1 MPDEQS
7 DSLIDQKQNCIWL
20 HAANREMLGATT
32 HLAQQILQKHQN
44 VTVLLTYTWGNKHQ
58 LNLHPRL
65 SSQMVTNDSGS
76 TARSLV
82 QRFNPKSL
90 IWLGGD
96 VMPKI
101 ISDLHKEGCK
111 MTLVADAAEAL
122 KTRRFTLFTP
132 AIAKAVRLFSTY
144 YALDAKAATL
154 LARLGVVAS
163 KIKING
169 PLQQGYVLAE
179 THEEDP
185 PIVKALVSGRPAWLA
200 VNVMDR
206 ELKAV
211 LQAQR
216 VVMRQAHRML
226 LLIALHPSDE
236 ADQILALAQGVDLNA
251 ALWQTGLEVG
261 QNLDVIMIPAQIDPT
276 SCFRLAPLCF
286 LGQSLF
292 ETGQGQSPYQAAAL
306 GAAIIVG
313 PFVGAHKADYD
324 RLDEAGGL
332 RRVIDPNELAT
343 AVLQMSGP
351 EQAAQTSL
359 AAWTVVSQGAEVT
372 DALTALALDQLGS

>member
-1 MPDEQS
+1 
-7 DSLIDQKQNCIWL
+7 
-20 HAANREMLGATT
+20 
-32 HLAQQILQKHQN
+32 
-44 VTVLLTYTWGNKHQ
+44 
-58 LNLHPRL
+58 
-65 SSQMVTNDSGS
+65 
-76 TARSLV
+76 
-82 QRFNPKSL
+82 
-90 IWLGGD
+90 
-96 VMPKI
+96 MPKI
-101 ISDLHKEGCK
+101 ISELHKEGCK

-122 KTRRFTLFTP
+122 KTGRFTLFTP
-132 AIAKAVRLFSTY
+132 AIAKAVRLFSTF

-206 ELKAV
+206 ELTAV

-216 VVMRQAHRML
+216 TVMRQAHRML
-226 LLIALHPSDE
+226 LLIALRPSDE
-236 ADQILALAQGVDLNA
+236 ADQILALAQGFDLNA
-251 ALWQTGLEVG
+251 ALWQTGLEIV

>member
-1 MPDEQS
+1 MPDEHS
-7 DSLIDQKQNCIWL
+7 ENPRDQRHNCIWL

-32 HLAQQILQKHQN
+32 HLAKHILN
-44 VTVLLTYTWGNKHQ
+44 RNDRVFLLLTYAWSLKHQ
-58 LNLHPRL
+58 LNPDPRI
-65 SSQMVTNDSGS
+65 SSQMVTNDSGY
-76 TARSLV
+76 TARSLL

-90 IWLGGD
+90 IWLGGE

-101 ISDLHKEGCK
+101 ICEVHKEGFE

-144 YALDAKAATL
+144 YALDAKAAML

-169 PLQQGYVLAE
+169 PLQQGYVLSD
-179 THEEDP
+179 TSEEDP
-185 PIVKALVSGRPAWLA
+185 PIVNALVTGRPSWLA

-206 ELKAV
+206 ELTVV

-216 VVMRQAHRML
+216 EVMRQAHRML
-226 LLIALHPSDE
+226 LLVVMRPSDE
-236 ADQILALAQGVDLNA
+236 ADQILAITQELDLKA
-251 ALWQTGLEVG
+251 ALWQTGLEII

-276 SCFRLAPLCF
+276 SFFRLAPLCF

-292 ETGQGQSPYQAAAL
+292 ETAQGQSPYQAAAL

-313 PFVGAHKADYD
+313 PFVGAHMVDYD
-324 RLDEAGGL
+324 RLDKAGGL
-332 RRVIDPNELAT
+332 RRVNGPTELAT
-343 AVLQMSGP
+343 AVLQMSRP
-351 EQAAQTSL
+351 DQAAQTSL
-359 AAWTVVSQGAEVT
+359 AAWTLVSQGAEVT
-372 DALTALALDQLGS
+372 DALTALALDQLSG

>member
-7 DSLIDQKQNCIWL
+7 DSPIDHKHNCIWL

-32 HLAQQILQKHQN
+32 HLAQQLLHRHQN
-44 VTVLLTYTWGNKHQ
+44 VTVLLTYTWNTKHQ

-76 TARSLV
+76 TARSLL
-82 QRFNPKSL
+82 QRFNPRSL

-101 ISDLHKEGCK
+101 ISELHKEGCK
-111 MTLVADAAEAL
+111 MTLVADAVETL

-169 PLQQGYVLAE
+169 PLQQGYVLSE
-179 THEEDP
+179 TREEDP
-185 PIVKALVSGRPAWLA
+185 PIVKQLVTGRPAWMA
-200 VNVMDR
+200 INVTDR
-206 ELKAV
+206 ELTEI

-226 LLIALHPSDE
+226 LLIAMRPSDE
-236 ADQILALAQGVDLNA
+236 ADQILAVAQGLDLNA
-251 ALWQTGLEVG
+251 ALWQTGLEIG
-261 QNLDVIMIPAQIDPT
+261 QNLDVIMIPAQIDLT

-313 PFVGAHKADYD
+313 PFVGAHMADYD
-324 RLDEAGGL
+324 RLYEAGGL
-332 RRVIDPNELAT
+332 RRVNDPNELAT
-343 AVLQMSGP
+343 AVLQMSAP

-372 DALTALALDQLGS
+372 DALTALALDQLGG

>member
-1 MPDEQS
+1 
-7 DSLIDQKQNCIWL
+7 
-20 HAANREMLGATT
+20 
-32 HLAQQILQKHQN
+32 
-44 VTVLLTYTWGNKHQ
+44 
-58 LNLHPRL
+58 
-65 SSQMVTNDSGS
+65 
-76 TARSLV
+76 
-82 QRFNPKSL
+82 
-90 IWLGGD
+90 
-96 VMPKI
+96 
-101 ISDLHKEGCK
+101 
-111 MTLVADAAEAL
+111 
-122 KTRRFTLFTP
+122 
-132 AIAKAVRLFSTY
+132 
-144 YALDAKAATL
+144 
-154 LARLGVVAS
+154 
-163 KIKING
+163 
-169 PLQQGYVLAE
+169 
-179 THEEDP
+179 
-185 PIVKALVSGRPAWLA
+185 
-200 VNVMDR
+200 MDR

-226 LLIALHPSDE
+226 LLIALRPSDE

-343 AVLQMSGP
+343 AVLQMSAP